1 MKTTKS
7 ITSISKFVVTIII
20 LALTVLFGCN
30 KEKEDVSTTSENGVG
45 RTQNTQT
52 IDEHVPASGSRY
64 LVYGARCCTAEGGVS
79 GCQCEIVPDND
90 NCDQITDCIA
100 DPTYPTYDSVYQ
112 SMFTD
117 GQIILR
123 RERKTRI
130 SEPALLQA
138 LEQDGFPFA
147 N

>member
-1 MKTTKS
+1 MKIANFKAGISVAIIVTFLVTLS
-7 ITSISKFVVTIII
+7 I
-20 LALTVLFGCN
+20 LFGCN
-30 KEKEDVSTTSENGVG
+30 KEKEVTSTSPMEDGSKLYSETSDEVVST
-45 RTQNTQT
+45 
-52 IDEHVPASGSRY
+52 SGSRY

-90 NCDQITDCIA
+90 NCDQITNCIA

-117 GQIILR
+117 GQIIQR

-130 SEPALLQA
+130 TEPALLQA
-138 LEQDGFPFA
+138 LEEDGFPFS